1 MANENKSIGH
11 LGPNADDDSP
21 KSTAQMEPAVS
32 PAARGV
38 SFSDVLQSLALG
50 VAPQAPRLPEQSLS
64 SASQFGGYQKGFTS
78 RTGFR
83 GTLGFSTLR
92 QTAERSML
100 ISAVIST
107 RKHQAVRYARVAQ
120 RSKKGE
126 VGFVVRHAREH
137 ERDFQVPEGYKWLC
151 RQVEGMLS
159 KPWRVYWDE
168 GKVFRDVEPTMA
180 SFLAKVTEDT
190 CVLNRPAIELGLDAN
205 RVPRAFG
212 AIDGANVIPTFAA
225 LKYLTA
231 INRDMPR
238 DYSEKWTSYK
248 QTMQMI
254 GDKYK
259 VDLDER
265 TEYIYM
271 LQGRPT
277 AGFKSSDLI
286 VAPFLPS
293 TNVNLVGY
301 PKSMVESAIWA
312 VLAEIMA
319 MTTNSRYFEFGSMA
333 ETLIAIKGQ
342 YQDKHIKDIESV
354 LQGNVSGVA
363 GMFRVPIIAL
373 PGGKDDLDVIQVKQN
388 HKDMLFDVYIQKLTN
403 LVCAVFRMH
412 PSEINE
418 QARAEAS
425 NNSLGQSSQKQQIN
439 MAQEQGLEAL
449 LEHFKLHIFDP
460 LLERIDPH
468 LRLEWEYGKQEADQL
483 ALVNQYATFAKVN
496 EQRTMMGLE
505 PVSKEEGGELI
516 DNPAILA
523 QKQLD
528 AQADQAK
535 QQMKAQKDQ
544 MAAQQQAGAAKDQ
557 EGQVQGARDEESD
570 QEMAQRIAARQKQ
583 PPEGKQ
589 PPGKSKQPSSGQGR
603 QRASA

>member
-1 MANENKSIGH
+1 MANETKTMGH
-11 LGPNADDDSP
+11 SSPNSSDDAPGSM
-21 KSTAQMEPAVS
+21 AQLEPSVS

-38 SFSDVLQSLALG
+38 SFSDILQAAALG
-50 VAPQAPRLPEQSLS
+50 ISPQAPRLPEQSMS
-64 SASQFGGYQKGFTS
+64 STAQFGGYQKGFTS
-78 RTGFR
+78 RMGFR
-83 GTLGFSTLR
+83 GTLSFSVLR

-100 ISAVIST
+100 ISAVVST

-126 VGFVVRHAREH
+126 VGFRVCHAREH

-151 RQVEGMLS
+151 RQVEGMLA
-159 KPWRVYWDE
+159 KPWRIYWDE

-180 SFLAKVTEDT
+180 SFLSKACEDT
-190 CVLNRPAIELGLDAN
+190 LVLNRPAVELGLDAN

-238 DYSEKWTSYK
+238 DYADKWTSYK

-265 TEYIYM
+265 TEYLYM

-286 VAPFLPS
+286 VAPFLPT
-293 TNVNLVGY
+293 TNVALTGY
-301 PKSMVESAIWA
+301 PKSLVESSIWA

-319 MTTNSRYFEFGSMA
+319 MTGNSRYFEFGSMA

-342 YQDKHIKDIESV
+342 YQDKHIKDIESI
-354 LQGNVSGVA
+354 LQGNVSGVS

-418 QARAEAS
+418 APRAGDNSGGLTQA
-425 NNSLGQSSQKQQIN
+425 SQKQQIN

-460 LLERIDPH
+460 MLERIDPH

-483 ALVNQYATFAKVN
+483 AIVNAYAMFATVN
-496 EQRTMMGLE
+496 EQRNMMGLE
-505 PVSKEEGGELI
+505 DLGPEEGGELVN
-516 DNPAILA
+516 NPAILA

-528 AQADQAK
+528 QQDKQAK
-535 QQMKAQKDQ
+535 QQAKDQKAQ
-544 MAAQQQAGAAKDQ
+544 MAAGAQKDQ
-557 EGQVQGARDEESD
+557 EGQIQGARDEESD
-570 QEMAQRIAARQKQ
+570 QEMAQRVAARQR
-583 PPEGKQ
+583 PPPASQAGK
-589 PPGKSKQPSSGQGR
+589 PGAGVGGGAGR
-603 QRASA
+603 QRVSA